1 MHRATRVLLIG
12 SLLSSLAVAQDLPF
26 SSPVPDTGDTI
37 ERLLSDT
44 TRATGDELLDPAEAF
59 IASVTLT
66 DDDTLLARWDIAD
79 GYYLYQERFRF
90 AIDDPAVALG
100 EPRFPSGEWQE
111 DKFFGEVETYR
122 DDVTISIP
130 LNWQDGRSRPVM
142 LELQTISQGCA
153 DVGVCY
159 PPQQETIPVILSRRP
174 GQPDATL
181 R

>member
-1 MHRATRVLLIG
+1 MHRVTRILLTG

-26 SSPVPDTGDTI
+26 SSPTPGTGDAI
-37 ERLLSDT
+37 DQLLSGT
-44 TRATGDELLDPAEAF
+44 TQATEDELLDPAEAF
-59 IASVTLT
+59 IASVAIT

-79 GYYLYQERFRF
+79 GYYLYRERFRF
-90 AIDDPAVALG
+90 TIDDPAVALG

-111 DKFFGEVETYR
+111 DEFFGEVETYR

-130 LNWQDGRSRPVM
+130 LNWQDGHSRPVM

-159 PPQQETIPVILSRRP
+159 PPQQETIPVVLANRP
-174 GQPDATL
+174 EQPDDAP